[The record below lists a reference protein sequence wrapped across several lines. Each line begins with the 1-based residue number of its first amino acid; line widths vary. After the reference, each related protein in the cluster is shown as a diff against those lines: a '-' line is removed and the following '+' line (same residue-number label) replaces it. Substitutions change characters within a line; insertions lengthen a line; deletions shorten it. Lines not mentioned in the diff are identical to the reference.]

1 MAKPLSIE
9 IKNNTDNLVLKYPF
23 WKCMTIHALS
33 MTSAKFTYV
42 FNILTIFHKI
52 HLTQNLLKKP

>member
-9 IKNNTDNLVLKYPF
+9 IKNDTDNLVLKYKF

-33 MTSAKFTYV
+33 MTSPKFTYV
-42 FNILTIFHKI
+42 FYILTIFHKPI
-52 HLTQNLLKKP
+52 FTPNSKLV